1 MNTRLRTRLRE
12 NWCDTVLIQHI
23 MQCNVRVDLCVP
35 KLIVSSQES
44 SSRSKEFE
52 DALIQSKLPAAVA
65 KEAKGSKGAIIY

>member
-1 MNTRLRTRLRE
+1 
-12 NWCDTVLIQHI
+12 